1 MECSSV
7 KFSLTRQNFLKSRK
21 TCFQPPQQED
31 RWETLRIRVPGR
43 IFVVHF
49 HLRPGSVFVVTVAVA
64 LAGLHF
70 FSTVFFFFSSAQSSG
85 AYKSVTHLS
94 MSTCSSSSFV
104 FQQLGKEYKNGGKRV
119 NRIDVFTI
127 IPFAFLFIF

>member
-1 MECSSV
+1 MKLCKIQFNSTKFLKIEENLFPAAPTRGSLGNVADTCSRTNFRCSL
-7 KFSLTRQNFLKSRK
+7 SLTA
-21 TCFQPPQQED
+21 
-31 RWETLRIRVPGR
+31 RVRLCCYCCCRSGR
-43 IFVVHF
+43 PSLFF
-49 HLRPGSVFVVTVAVA
+49 HC
-64 LAGLHF
+64 
-70 FSTVFFFFSSAQSSG
+70 FFFFSSAQSSG